1 MARVP
6 ALEAGIILEKMVKS
20 GANRETR
27 CSGESV
33 EQRAV

>member
-6 ALEAGIILEKMVKS
+6 ALEVCIILEKMVQS
-20 GANRETR
+20 GANREKR